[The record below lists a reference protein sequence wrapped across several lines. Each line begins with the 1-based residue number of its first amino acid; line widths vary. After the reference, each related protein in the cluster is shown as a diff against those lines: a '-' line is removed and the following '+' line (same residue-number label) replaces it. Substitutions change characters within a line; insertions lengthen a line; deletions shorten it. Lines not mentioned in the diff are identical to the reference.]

1 MFSIPRVNVI
11 ASDQGFSVEVL
22 GRVGLRYEEG
32 GKTIFVD
39 SEVLAPNARACMI
52 IWPSRMDRWDPPHA
66 DEAVDEATRQRIVDR
81 IREAFRF
88 RGLEIEV
95 DGQPGPD
102 SNLPIARPGKQ
113 PPSPSPRPIAS

>member
-1 MFSIPRVNVI
+1 MFSVPRVNVI

-39 SEVLAPNARACMI
+39 SEVLAPGFPASMV
-52 IWPSRMDRWDPPHA
+52 IWPSRMDHWDPPHA
-66 DEAVDEATRQRIVDR
+66 DEPVDGATRQRIVER

-88 RGLEIEV
+88 RGVEIEV

-102 SNLPIARPGKQ
+102 SN
-113 PPSPSPRPIAS
+113 

>member
-11 ASDQGFSVEVL
+11 ASDQGFSIEVL
-22 GRVGLRYEEG
+22 GQVGLRYEEE

-39 SEVLAPNARACMI
+39 SEVLAPGARASMI

-66 DEAVDEATRQRIVDR
+66 DEAVDADTRQRIVER

-95 DGQPGPD
+95 DSRPEPD
-102 SNLPIARPGKQ
+102 SP
-113 PPSPSPRPIAS
+113 